1 MTATKVVEHENKIQV
16 QVYSEV
22 NMKMAIKPEMAKNR
36 GKAEIKKY
44 L

>member
-22 NMKMAIKPEMAKNR
+22 NMKMAIKP
-36 GKAEIKKY
+36 
-44 L
+44 